1 MKVTLFLISLLF
13 SAISLPTLVLG
24 GGEGEDEND
33 EYGIFQFSAQ
43 TDFTNGSIDAKAC
56 VSM

>member
-24 GGEGEDEND
+24 GGEEEEND
-33 EYGIFQFSAQ
+33 EYGIFQFSEQ